1 MQSPPDLEGL
11 PAKAMRRQFFAAL
24 WGGLRVVWPVLSGLM
39 AVMVVLGVVVA
50 LVEHWPLGNGVYFAF
65 VSGLTIGYGDL
76 VPKQPLSRL
85 LAVLIGLDGVLLV
98 GLVVAVA
105 VQALEAALGRSP

>member
-1 MQSPPDLEGL
+1 MKSLPDHQGL
-11 PAKAMRRQFFAAL
+11 SAKAMRREFFVAL
-24 WGGLRVVWPVLSGLM
+24 WDGLHVVWPVLSGLL
-39 AVMVVLGVVVA
+39 AIMVLLGIVVA

-65 VSGLTIGYGDL
+65 VTGLTIGYGDL

-85 LAVLIGLDGVLLV
+85 LAVLIGLDGVLVV

-105 VQALEAALGRSP
+105 VQALEGALQRNP